1 MGVVVVVGGMV
12 KEIKGTKVRKTGREE
27 PRVAVEWRAESS
39 AGDEGERS
47 KQTNKGNGVGD
58 ARWKLKERRYIG
70 REWEE
75 CGKGRVEVWVWMGMG
90 MHGYGYGYGMG
101 MCVLRAMGNGQWAM
115 YRGPWAMGHGRGYG
129 TS

>member
-1 MGVVVVVGGMV
+1 M
-12 KEIKGTKVRKTGREE
+12 
-27 PRVAVEWRAESS
+27 
-39 AGDEGERS
+39 RS
-47 KQTNKGNGVGD
+47 KQINKGNGVGD

-90 MHGYGYGYGMG
+90 MHGYGYGMG
-101 MCVLRAMGNGQWAM
+101 MRAMGNG
-115 YRGPWAMGHGRGYG
+115 PWTVGQPMGHGFEYG